1 MEAYVFDW
9 LNLLVR
15 WLHLIAG
22 VAWIG
27 ASFYFV
33 MLDNSLSP
41 PKRAGDSERGV
52 FGEIWAVHGGG
63 FYVSQKFPLGPKG
76 EPLSSNLHWSKWEA
90 YTTWLSGMG
99 LLAIVYWHGAYTYL
113 IDRSVMPLSQ
123 AAAIGISIG
132 SIVLGWCVY
141 DGLCRALTGRAG
153 GSAQG
158 GNQVGDHVG
167 GHAHNRDGLLAALLF
182 VFIVLG
188 AWGLSHVFGARAAY
202 LHVGAIIGTMMA
214 ANVFV
219 HIIPGQ
225 KRVIAAIRAG
235 QAPDP
240 MPGIIGKQRSVHN
253 TYFTLPVLFTMISN
267 HYPMTYSHPYGWVV
281 LVLIM
286 MAGVLIRQ
294 FFVMRHR
301 GQQRVWMPV
310 VAVAII
316 AALIVWLVPAS
327 AKNDGARADYAALR
341 SILDRRCTGC
351 HAARPTHEGFAQPP
365 KGVMLE
371 TAEQVAQHAAKV
383 AETVGNRYMPIG
395 NLTQMT
401 DEERSVV
408 ARWFAAGARVS
419 N

>member
-63 FYVSQKFPLGPKG
+63 FYVSQKFPLGPKA
-76 EPLSSNLHWSKWEA
+76 EPLSTNLHWSKWEA

-99 LLAIVYWHGAYTYL
+99 LLAVVYWHGANTYL
-113 IDRSVMPLSQ
+113 IDRNVMALSQ
-123 AAAIGISIG
+123 VEAIAISIG
-132 SIVLGWCVY
+132 SIVVGWFVY
-141 DGLCRALTGRAG
+141 DGLCRALTGRAQS
-153 GSAQG
+153 GSNVA
-158 GNQVGDHVG
+158 GN
-167 GHAHNRDGLLAALLF
+167 REGLLAALLF
-182 VFIVLG
+182 AFIVFC
-188 AWGLSHVFGARAAY
+188 AWALSHVFGARAAY
-202 LHVGAIIGTMMA
+202 LHVGAIMGTMMA

-240 MPGIIGKQRSVHN
+240 APGIIGKQRSVHN

-281 LVLIM
+281 LVLMM

-301 GQQRVWMPV
+301 AQQKTWMPI

-316 AALIVWLVPAS
+316 GAVILWLMPAPQKS
-327 AKNDGARADYAALR
+327 DGARSDVTALR

-371 TAEQVAQHAAKV
+371 TADQVAQHAAKI
-383 AETVGNRYMPIG
+383 AETVANRYMPIG
-395 NLTQMT
+395 NLTQMSE
-401 DEERSVV
+401 DERAVV
-408 ARWFAAGARVS
+408 ARWSAAGARVS